1 MAKPYPGRIAVF
13 RGPGYVP
20 PDSFWERMAAGGVDW
35 YGIDQDANNDVFNR
49 GLELLATR
57 LDEALS
63 ASGRD

>member
-13 RGPGYVP
+13 RGPGYVT
-20 PDSFWERMAAGGVDW
+20 PDSFWERLAAGASIGTTSTRTRITTSASRGV
-35 YGIDQDANNDVFNR
+35 
-49 GLELLATR
+49 ELLATR